1 MKNLMLILLPLFFSV
16 IVVAQSD
23 LAKIEDFG
31 ENKGNLKMYTYVPNN
46 LNTAKPVAVVLVLHG
61 CTQSAEEIANETGW
75 NKLADSLN
83 FIIVYPEQK
92 QINNAAKCFN
102 FYIGFK
108 AKKDKGEV
116 ASIRQMMDYCYKNY
130 FIDSSRVFITGMSAG
145 GGMSNAML
153 NAYPELFNAGA
164 LIASP
169 DKLFSPNKIDK
180 SLQPRVAILQGDDDK
195 IVVLKNAMNLKELW
209 IKKHQLETVNAELKT
224 NYLNNP
230 LLTAEYFY
238 NSDKEVKIITIIAE
252 GIRHKLLIKPG
263 DKIFEGGTI
272 DNHTQD
278 VNFHSTYWI
287 AQFFGLT
294 MQ

>member
-1 MKNLMLILLPLFFSV
+1 MKHLSLIIFVLFSISSF
-16 IVVAQSD
+16 AQNG
-23 LAKIEDFG
+23 LTKIDDFG
-31 ENKGNLKMYTYVPNN
+31 ENKGNLKMFTYIPKN
-46 LNTAKPVAVVLVLHG
+46 LKIENPIPIVFVLHG
-61 CTQSAEEIANETGW
+61 CTQTAEEIANETGW

-83 FIIVYPEQK
+83 FMIVYPEQR

-116 ASIRQMMDYCYKNY
+116 ASIKDMIDYCYKNY
-130 FIDSSRVFITGMSAG
+130 YIDSTQVFITGMSAG
-145 GGMSNAML
+145 GGMSNAVL

-164 LIASP
+164 LVAAP
-169 DKLFSPNKIDK
+169 DNLFNPNKNEY
-180 SLQPRVAILQGDDDK
+180 QPRIAILQGDDDK
-195 IVVLKNAMNLKELW
+195 IVVPKNAIKLKEQWL
-209 IKKHQLETVNAELKT
+209 KKHQLEITNLELKM

-238 NSDKEVKIITIIAE
+238 NIKKEVKIITIFAE

-263 DKIFEGGTI
+263 DKISEGGTM

>member
-1 MKNLMLILLPLFFSV
+1 MKHLSLIILVLLSVGGFS
-16 IVVAQSD
+16 QNG
-23 LAKIEDFG
+23 LTKIEDFG
-31 ENKGNLKMYTYVPNN
+31 ENKGNLKMYTYIPNN
-46 LNTAKPVAVVLVLHG
+46 LKIENPIPIVFVLHG
-61 CTQSAEEIANETGW
+61 CTQTAEEIANETGW

-83 FIIVYPEQK
+83 FIIVYPEQR

-102 FYIGFK
+102 FYLGFK

-116 ASIRQMMDYCYKNY
+116 ASIRQMLDYCYKNY
-130 FIDSSRVFITGMSAG
+130 FIDSSNVFITGMSAG

-153 NAYPELFNAGA
+153 NAYPNLFNAGA
-164 LIASP
+164 LIAAP
-169 DKLFSPNKIDK
+169 DNLFNPNKDEY
-180 SLQPRVAILQGDDDK
+180 QPRIAILQGDDDK
-195 IVVLKNAMNLKELW
+195 IVVPKNAIKLKEQWL
-209 IKKHQLETVNAELKT
+209 KKHQLEISNVELK
-224 NYLNNP
+224 NDYLNNP

-238 NSDKEVKIITIIAE
+238 NTEKEVKVITLFAE

-263 DKIFEGGTI
+263 DKISEGGTM

-294 MQ
+294 KQ